1 MNPNKL
7 DRINALYKKSK
18 EEGLSEEE
26 KAEQQQLRKEYI
38 QLVRKNLRG
47 TLNNTTIQYPDGSKQ
62 KLEKRYENE

>member
-1 MNPNKL
+1 MNPIKL

-18 EEGLSEEE
+18 EEGLTEAE

>member
-18 EEGLSEEE
+18 EEGLTEEE

>member
-18 EEGLSEEE
+18 EEGLNEEE